1 MSMFKS
7 IAREYKYIKF
17 FVKLLGRSSKFD
29 KNKSITVPDL
39 IEEQVDKS
47 PNKIAIEF
55 EEKKFTYSQLDQEA
69 NKIANWAI
77 EKGYKTGDVISLL
90 MENKPEFIFIW
101 LGLSKLGVTVACL
114 NNNIKSKSLAHCITT
129 SKSKSLI
136 VSSELIDN
144 YSSAE
149 DLIEEDLSVFISGQ
163 PIQGFNNLDD
173 DIGENFSKRPNKKD
187 VRDKLINSQSIF
199 YIYTSGTTGMPKA
212 SRFSHQKFIVGSG
225 LQMYSLNMK
234 STDKTY
240 MVLPLYHATGGV
252 VGLGSTFLTG
262 GTLVLKRKF
271 SVEKFWE
278 DCVNYEITTITYIGE
293 LLRYLISAKESPYEK
308 KHKVRGIYG
317 NGLRPDVWKVVQERF
332 GINKIIEFYGASEG
346 NISLTN
352 VDSHYGSIGRIPP
365 YAAKA
370 MPTKIVKFD
379 VENEKIIR
387 NSNGFCIECE
397 NDETG
402 ECIGFIPE
410 EDKFSGKFE
419 GYTDEK
425 ATNKKI
431 LTDVFE
437 KGDRWFSSGDL
448 LKKDKQGYFYFVDRI
463 GDTFRWKSEN
473 VATSEVSEAIS
484 TYPGI
489 KEANVYGVL
498 VPGEDGRAGM
508 ASVVIDDTFLLD
520 NLYEYLSS
528 HLPKYS
534 IPVFI
539 RIAEEIEITGTFK
552 YKKTDLAKV
561 GFDPSLVKDKLYVA
575 SSEKNTFVDLNDDLF
590 QKISNRE
597 IKL

>member
-39 IEEQVDKS
+39 IEEQVDKR

-508 ASVVIDDTFLLD
+508 ASVVIDDTFSLD

>member
-1 MSMFKS
+1 MSIFKS
-7 IAREYKYIKF
+7 IVREYKYVSF
-17 FVKLLGRSSKFD
+17 FVKLLGRSSKYD
-29 KNKSITVPDL
+29 KNKSTTVPDL
-39 IEEQVDKS
+39 IEEQVDKN
-47 PNKIAIEF
+47 PKKIAIEF
-55 EEKKFTYSQLDQEA
+55 EDKKYTYSELDQEA

-114 NNNIKSKSLAHCITT
+114 NNNIKSKSLAHCIAT

-136 VSSELIDN
+136 VSSDLIDN
-144 YSSAE
+144 ISSAE
-149 DLIEEDLSVFISGQ
+149 DLIEEDLSVFISGN
-163 PIQGFNNLDD
+163 PIQGFTNIDD

-332 GINKIIEFYGASEG
+332 GINNIIEFYGASEG

-379 VENEKIIR
+379 VENEKIMR

-425 ATNKKI
+425 ASNKKI
-431 LTDVFE
+431 LTNVFE

-508 ASVVIDDTFLLD
+508 ASVVTDNTFSLD
-520 NLYEYLSS
+520 NMYNYLSS
-528 HLPKYS
+528 HLPKYT

-539 RIAEEIEITGTFK
+539 RIAKEIEITGTFK
-552 YKKTDLAKV
+552 YKKNDLAKD

-575 SSEKNTFVDLNDDLF
+575 SSEKNMFVDLNDNLF

-597 IKL
+597 MKL

>member
-332 GINKIIEFYGASEG
+332 GINNIIEFYGASEG

-379 VENEKIIR
+379 VENEKIMR

-431 LTDVFE
+431 LIDVFE

-520 NLYEYLSS
+520 NLYE
-528 HLPKYS
+528 
-534 IPVFI
+534 
-539 RIAEEIEITGTFK
+539 
-552 YKKTDLAKV
+552 
-561 GFDPSLVKDKLYVA
+561 
-575 SSEKNTFVDLNDDLF
+575 
-590 QKISNRE
+590 
-597 IKL
+597 

>member
-1 MSMFKS
+1 MFKS

-332 GINKIIEFYGASEG
+332 GINNIIEFYGASEG

-379 VENEKIIR
+379 VENEKIMR

-508 ASVVIDDTFLLD
+508 ASVVIDDTFSLD